1 MMQSSD
7 LIYFIWF
14 NQCLIFPRVELE
26 CKIKR
31 KFIFTEKIQE
41 NQVIQLRCVYR
52 RRWRGVVTRYF
63 PLKMLK
69 NLTSF
74 LEIVFIITQ
83 RIKCDFTENIIIL
96 RSVFSFF
103 VSITKT
109 TNEIYYNLQVLGNK
123 AQTRLYTVVGWVTI
137 PLLMRN

>member
-1 MMQSSD
+1 
-7 LIYFIWF
+7 
-14 NQCLIFPRVELE
+14 
-26 CKIKR
+26 
-31 KFIFTEKIQE
+31 
-41 NQVIQLRCVYR
+41 
-52 RRWRGVVTRYF
+52 
-63 PLKMLK
+63 MLK

-109 TNEIYYNLQVLGNK
+109 TNEIYYNLQVLGKK